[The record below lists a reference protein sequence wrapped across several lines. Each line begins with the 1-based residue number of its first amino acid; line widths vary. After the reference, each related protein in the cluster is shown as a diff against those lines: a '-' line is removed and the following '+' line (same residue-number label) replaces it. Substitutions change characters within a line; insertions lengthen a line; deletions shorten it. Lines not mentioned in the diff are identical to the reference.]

1 MKNVFKLST
10 LLLVF
15 FIFGQV
21 ACNKGTDP
29 APEPEKPDPTGKWA
43 LKSAKLVEPDPLVI
57 TNFTTDG
64 QNFMTLE
71 IPAGDTQNTTMLVGG
86 ALAGAACQD
95 PNNYAQFHLEL
106 TSAGRLLF
114 NCPPENVSEDSGS
127 WSVIKDADGN
137 YTIINLSVNVGDS
150 GIPVQI
156 TVENFQMAADGK
168 SFTGTAKGYPMV
180 KDFITPI
187 GPDNIQ
193 FLTSDLE
200 FVAVQ

>member
-43 LKSAKLVEPDPLVI
+43 LKSATLVEPDTLYI
-57 TNFTTDG
+57 
-64 QNFMTLE
+64 QNFPMDTMLITLP
-71 IPAGDTQNTTMLVGG
+71 IPAGDTELTTMLVGG

-95 PNNYAQFHLEL
+95 PTNYSQFNLEL
-106 TSAGRLLF
+106 TADGKLLF
-114 NCPPENVSEDSGS
+114 NCPPESITEESGT

-156 TVENFQMAADGK
+156 TVENFKMAADGK